1 MTNPVF
7 AMKLIFGPCTAY
19 QYRLRGPNPW
29 KGAKKA
35 IENQWERTE
44 KATMVKDP
52 PRGRETGV
60 GNAWSVHHGR
70 GHSAGGPHPGVLLV
84 EDSPRT
90 QRLCFDYM

>member
-19 QYRLRGPNPW
+19 QYRLRGPNSW
-29 KGAKKA
+29 EGAKKA

-52 PRGRETGV
+52 PAVERQ
-60 GNAWSVHHGR
+60 GR
-70 GHSAGGPHPGVLLV
+70 GMPGLYTMAGVILLAVLIRV
-84 EDSPRT
+84 FYR
-90 QRLCFDYM
+90 